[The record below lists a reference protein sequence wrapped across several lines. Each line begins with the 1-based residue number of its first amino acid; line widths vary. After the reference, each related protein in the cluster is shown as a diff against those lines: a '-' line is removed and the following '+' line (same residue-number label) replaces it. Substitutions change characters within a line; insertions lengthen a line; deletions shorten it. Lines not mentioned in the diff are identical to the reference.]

1 MLISILRI
9 VLFTVFGVA
18 RLVAEATAFPLTPG
32 QVLPFA
38 GDYGPAGLFTDDGFK
53 VDTKTGAKTPVA
65 GFPAGGYRV
74 AVSPNSNDL
83 YVLVPEDSNPPFDF
97 TDGAVWRLSLDTGV
111 ATRLPGGCTQCGSP
125 GSADLTANP
134 LVVKTVFGDS
144 FHYNGVDA
152 SSDGLIA
159 IATTGRVFVEQ
170 TGFCVPFC
178 GPTSTNP
185 EDFPESGW
193 GDPINDGPKDVA
205 WGYGHILYVSSFH
218 NIHTFDVDANRWLG
232 YYCQDCLDETR
243 RITVF
248 TPVPNPST
256 WWLVGVGVSIGLV
269 ALYRRRPAV

>member
-1 MLISILRI
+1 MSWLLRI
-9 VLFTVFGVA
+9 VMLALAVGVA
-18 RLVAEATAFPLTPG
+18 DHATAFTFPLTPG

-97 TDGAVWRLSLDTGV
+97 TNGAVWRLSLDTGV
-111 ATRLPGGCTQCGSP
+111 ATRLFGCEHCNSAN
-125 GSADLTANP
+125 SADLTANP
-134 LVVKTVFGDS
+134 LRVKTVFGDS

-159 IATTGRVFVEQ
+159 IATTGRVFVEP

-178 GPTSTNP
+178 GPMGKNP
-185 EDFPESGW
+185 EGFRDSGW

-205 WGYGHILYVSSFH
+205 WGYGHILYVSSFF

-248 TPVPNPST
+248 TPVPAPT
-256 WWLVGVGVSIGLV
+256 AWWLLGLGATTGFA
-269 ALYRRRPAV
+269 ALRRRSPKH